1 MRLRDWVCAGC
12 DAINLGQRQS
22 CFSCGAVKCANARA
36 ATRQV
41 TEIDEAGPPP
51 RMTDTSAAGLHLAST
66 DAACNVEGTRPA
78 AYYAEA
84 AARRGGFKPESFRV
98 RASEAVAA
106 GGRDRGGHGA
116 RPRQR
121 PRGDASVSHRDAIA
135 ALKADQQ
142 AAASSAA
149 APKRAASLPA
159 PLTVRTLA
167 QARRAA
173 AEAQRAEERRERQ
186 RRREATGDA
195 RSRGVKSSG
204 AESDQ
209 PLGELLASRDEVDTL
224 SASLCAVMSGVVQA
238 SARPPEHERWRGH
251 AD

>member
-1 MRLRDWVCAGC
+1 MRHRDWVCAGC

-106 GGRDRGGHGA
+106 GGRGRGGHGA
-116 RPRQR
+116 RPGQR
-121 PRGDASVSHRDAIA
+121 PRGDASVSHQDAIA
-135 ALKADQQ
+135 ALKAEQQ
-142 AAASSAA
+142 AARQQCRRTQESCLSPRTIDRPNFGAG
-149 APKRAASLPA
+149 AASGSRGA
-159 PLTVRTLA
+159 A
-167 QARRAA
+167 GGGAARA
-173 AEAQRAEERRERQ
+173 AEAARGYRRRAESGRQ
-186 RRREATGDA
+186 D
-195 RSRGVKSSG
+195 
-204 AESDQ
+204 
-209 PLGELLASRDEVDTL
+209 
-224 SASLCAVMSGVVQA
+224 
-238 SARPPEHERWRGH
+238 
-251 AD
+251 

>member
-12 DAINLGQRQS
+12 HAINLGQRQS

-51 RMTDTSAAGLHLAST
+51 RMTDTSAAGPHLAST

-98 RASEAVAA
+98 RASEAVTA
-106 GGRDRGGHGA
+106 GGRGHGA
-116 RPRQR
+116 RPGQR

-142 AAASSAA
+142 AAASSAV

-159 PLTVRTLA
+159 PVTVRT
-167 QARRAA
+167 
-173 AEAQRAEERRERQ
+173 
-186 RRREATGDA
+186 
-195 RSRGVKSSG
+195 
-204 AESDQ
+204 
-209 PLGELLASRDEVDTL
+209 
-224 SASLCAVMSGVVQA
+224 
-238 SARPPEHERWRGH
+238 
-251 AD
+251 

>member
-1 MRLRDWVCAGC
+1 MRLRDWVCAAC

-78 AYYAEA
+78 AYYAET
-84 AARRGGFKPESFRV
+84 AARRGGFKSESFRV

-106 GGRDRGGHGA
+106 GGRGHGA
-116 RPRQR
+116 RSGQR
-121 PRGDASVSHRDAIA
+121 PHGDSSVSHRDAIA

-159 PLTVRTLA
+159 PLTVRILA

-195 RSRGVKSSG
+195 RSRGVKTSG

-209 PLGELLASRDEVDTL
+209 PLGEPLASRDEVDTL

-238 SARPPEHERWRGH
+238 SARPPEQGWKGH
-251 AD
+251 TD

>member
-1 MRLRDWVCAGC
+1 MRLRDWVCAAC

-84 AARRGGFKPESFRV
+84 AARRGGFKSESFRV

-106 GGRDRGGHGA
+106 GGRGHGA
-116 RPRQR
+116 RSGQR
-121 PRGDASVSHRDAIA
+121 PHGDASVSHRDAIA

-195 RSRGVKSSG
+195 RSRGVKTSG

-209 PLGELLASRDEVDTL
+209 PLGKPLASRDEVDTL
-224 SASLCAVMSGVVQA
+224 SASLCAVMSVQA
-238 SARPPEHERWRGH
+238 SARPPEQGWKGH
-251 AD
+251 TD

>member
-12 DAINLGQRQS
+12 HAINLGQRQS

-98 RASEAVAA
+98 RASEAVTA
-106 GGRDRGGHGA
+106 GGRGHGA
-116 RPRQR
+116 RPGQR

-135 ALKADQQ
+135 ALKADQ
-142 AAASSAA
+142 
-149 APKRAASLPA
+149 
-159 PLTVRTLA
+159 

-195 RSRGVKSSG
+195 RSRGVKTSG

-238 SARPPEHERWRGH
+238 SARPPEQGWRGH

>member
-1 MRLRDWVCAGC
+1 MRLRDWVCAACG
-12 DAINLGQRQS
+12 AINLGQRQS

-98 RASEAVAA
+98 RASEA
-106 GGRDRGGHGA
+106 
-116 RPRQR
+116 
-121 PRGDASVSHRDAIA
+121 
-135 ALKADQQ
+135 
-142 AAASSAA
+142 
-149 APKRAASLPA
+149 
-159 PLTVRTLA
+159 
-167 QARRAA
+167 ARRAA

-195 RSRGVKSSG
+195 RSRGVKTSG

-209 PLGELLASRDEVDTL
+209 PLGELLDSRDEVDTL

-238 SARPPEHERWRGH
+238 SARPPEQGWRGH

>member
-12 DAINLGQRQS
+12 HAINLGQRQS

-98 RASEAVAA
+98 RASEAVTA
-106 GGRDRGGHGA
+106 GGRGHGA
-116 RPRQR
+116 RSGQR

-135 ALKADQQ
+135 ALKADQ
-142 AAASSAA
+142 
-149 APKRAASLPA
+149 
-159 PLTVRTLA
+159 

-195 RSRGVKSSG
+195 RSRGVKTSG

-209 PLGELLASRDEVDTL
+209 PLGEPLASRDEVDTL

-238 SARPPEHERWRGH
+238 SARPPEQGWRGH

>member
-12 DAINLGQRQS
+12 HAINLGQRQS

-98 RASEAVAA
+98 RASEAVTA
-106 GGRDRGGHGA
+106 GGRGHGA
-116 RPRQR
+116 RPGQR

-142 AAASSAA
+142 A
-149 APKRAASLPA
+149 
-159 PLTVRTLA
+159 
-167 QARRAA
+167 RRAV

-195 RSRGVKSSG
+195 RSRGVKTSG

-238 SARPPEHERWRGH
+238 SARPPEQGWRGH

>member
-1 MRLRDWVCAGC
+1 MRLRDWICAAC

-98 RASEAVAA
+98 RASEAVTA
-106 GGRDRGGHGA
+106 GGRGHGA
-116 RPRQR
+116 RPGQR

-195 RSRGVKSSG
+195 RSRGVKTSG

-238 SARPPEHERWRGH
+238 SARPPEQGWRGH

>member
-1 MRLRDWVCAGC
+1 MRLRDWVCAACG
-12 DAINLGQRQS
+12 AINLGQRQS

-106 GGRDRGGHGA
+106 GGRGRGSHGA
-116 RPRQR
+116 RPGQR
-121 PRGDASVSHRDAIA
+121 PRGDASVSHQDAIA
-135 ALKADQQ
+135 ALKAEQ
-142 AAASSAA
+142 
-149 APKRAASLPA
+149 
-159 PLTVRTLA
+159 

-195 RSRGVKSSG
+195 RSRGVKTSG

-209 PLGELLASRDEVDTL
+209 PLGEPLASRDEVDTL

-238 SARPPEHERWRGH
+238 SARPPEQGWRGH
-251 AD
+251 TD

>member
-12 DAINLGQRQS
+12 HAINLGQRQS

-98 RASEAVAA
+98 RASEAVTA
-106 GGRDRGGHGA
+106 GGRGHGA
-116 RPRQR
+116 RPGQR

-135 ALKADQQ
+135 ALKADQ
-142 AAASSAA
+142 
-149 APKRAASLPA
+149 
-159 PLTVRTLA
+159 

-195 RSRGVKSSG
+195 RSRGVKTSG

-224 SASLCAVMSGVVQA
+224 SASLCAVMSGVVHA
-238 SARPPEHERWRGH
+238 STRPPEQGWRGH

>member
-1 MRLRDWVCAGC
+1 MRLRDWVCAACG
-12 DAINLGQRQS
+12 AINLGQRQS

-98 RASEAVAA
+98 RASEAVTA
-106 GGRDRGGHGA
+106 GGRGHGA
-116 RPRQR
+116 RPGQR

-142 AAASSAA
+142 A
-149 APKRAASLPA
+149 
-159 PLTVRTLA
+159 
-167 QARRAA
+167 RRAV

-195 RSRGVKSSG
+195 RSRGVKTSG

-238 SARPPEHERWRGH
+238 SARPPEQGWRGH